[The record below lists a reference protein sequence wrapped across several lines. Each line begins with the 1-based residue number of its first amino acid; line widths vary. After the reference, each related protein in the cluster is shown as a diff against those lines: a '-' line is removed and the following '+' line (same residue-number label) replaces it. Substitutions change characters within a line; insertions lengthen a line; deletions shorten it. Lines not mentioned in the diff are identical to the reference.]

1 MSLPNY
7 KKIGYLSKTT
17 VIEFISAER
26 PKDFILEE
34 TKIFQNIFILNLHI
48 NSFIIHN
55 EKCQMFI

>member
-26 PKDFILEE
+26 PKHFILEE

-48 NSFIIHN
+48 NSFIN
-55 EKCQMFI
+55 L